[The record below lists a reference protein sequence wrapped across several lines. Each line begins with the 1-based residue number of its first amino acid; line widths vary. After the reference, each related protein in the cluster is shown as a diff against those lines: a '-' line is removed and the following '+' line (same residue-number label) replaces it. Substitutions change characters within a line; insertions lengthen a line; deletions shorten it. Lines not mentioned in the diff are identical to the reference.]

1 MRLGLSSIVGDGFGT
16 GSFGVDGPSTPP
28 SYPPAGTYYDTQYGV
43 EYPIAEGGA
52 YLISPVDS
60 SQVPNQVCDVDREH
74 DGSGG
79 IVYDWATA
87 TNVQYKSAGT
97 TFYNAGGGSNTVYVS
112 ELGGYYPS
120 YTWNNLYYQHDGFG
134 GYQSPDD
141 GSYTNAGTVY
151 GYYNSGNTGNQVLVS
166 QDATYHDN
174 QYYLT
179 EITADGVGGYSSG
192 SSTSVYYDIN
202 DGPFHSIPL
211 QTEVPS
217 AGTLYNNGKSD
228 VFYHDG
234 SGGYTTQTE
243 GSFYSNGTFIFQD
256 PSMTEVPSGSSSYY
270 QNGVYTNYYWDGSG
284 SYYDNGQGSHY
295 SYGTFIYND
304 GTYDYYWDGSGGYYT

>member
-28 SYPPAGTYYDTQYGV
+28 SFPPAGTYYDTQYGV

-97 TFYNAGGGSNTVYVS
+97 TFYNAGGGSNTVYVT
-112 ELGGYYPS
+112 ELGASYTS

-141 GSYTNAGTVY
+141 GSYT
-151 GYYNSGNTGNQVLVS
+151 
-166 QDATYHDN
+166 
-174 QYYLT
+174 
-179 EITADGVGGYSSG
+179 
-192 SSTSVYYDIN
+192 
-202 DGPFHSIPL
+202 
-211 QTEVPS
+211 
-217 AGTLYNNGKSD
+217 
-228 VFYHDG
+228 
-234 SGGYTTQTE
+234 SGGTIYGTYGDYTDNGGINF
-243 GSFYSNGTFIFQD
+243 GSTPISYTDSGGFFQNW
-256 PSMTEVPSGSSSYY
+256 YY
-270 QNGVYTNYYWDGSG
+270 VFFLKDAVADGSG
-284 SYYDNGQGSHY
+284 SYTINTSSSTGVYPSGYVFYSHSNYTNINGTDYENGTGVEYAFDGTNGYNSNSVGSYY
-295 SYGTFIYND
+295 SYGTFIFND
-304 GTYDYYWDGSGGYYT
+304 GTTDYYWDGSGGYYT